1 MVLLD
6 THALLW
12 WTVDPDRLSP
22 PARAACEAMEKTGGC
37 ASSISVWEIGV
48 KLKRGQLELG
58 TSLANYVGR
67 LLQMEFF
74 DLIAVD
80 TATWMENLALAWE
93 HRDPADRTIVA
104 TAKLRGIPII
114 TKDKII
120 ADFYRPTI
128 W

>member
-12 WTVDPDRLSP
+12 WTVDPDRLSSR
-22 PARAACEAMEKTGGC
+22 ARAACEAMEETGGC
-37 ASSISVWEIGV
+37 ASAISVWEIGV

-58 TSLANYVGR
+58 TSLTDYVAR
-67 LLQMEFF
+67 LLRMEFF
-74 DLIAVD
+74 EILAVD
-80 TATWMENLALAWE
+80 TATWVENLALAWD

-104 TAKLRGIPII
+104 TAQLRGIPIV
-114 TKDKII
+114 TKDTTI
-120 ADFYRPTI
+120 AGFYRPTI